1 MTSAASSAHVEG
13 SVRSSRRL
21 ANAGLFIMYEGSD
34 SIMGL
39 RIMSKYTETTYVTHP
54 IPAQIGLTG
63 GVFPGM
69 NGGGHGYEIG
79 SFCSFGRK

>member
-1 MTSAASSAHVEG
+1 M
-13 SVRSSRRL
+13 RSSGCL
-21 ANAGLFIMYEGSD
+21 ANAALFIMYEDGD

-54 IPAQIGLTG
+54 ILAQIGLTRG
-63 GVFPGM
+63 EFPGM
-69 NGGGHGYEIG
+69 NSGGHGYGIG